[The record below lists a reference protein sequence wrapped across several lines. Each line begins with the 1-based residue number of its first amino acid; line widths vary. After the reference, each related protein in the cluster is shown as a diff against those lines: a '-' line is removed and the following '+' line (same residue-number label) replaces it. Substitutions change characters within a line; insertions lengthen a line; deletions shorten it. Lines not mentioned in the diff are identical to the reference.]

1 MKNLK
6 DLKEEILNNQ
16 INNFY
21 VFYGEDFG
29 LRKHYIDYLNK
40 KFNKKLVIMHISDLS
55 DNMTGRNLFKLKT
68 LYVIPQDLDF
78 LKERKDKVSAFINKI
93 DKDDCIILDYDMD
106 ITNSNFFKNFEEYI
120 TYFPEVEDNIA
131 YQFVSSELQLD
142 TLSKEE
148 LAKNCH
154 NNYNK
159 ILLEADKIKCFA
171 NENNI
176 SEQNAYNDLYIQ
188 NQLLYEY
195 PEFHSYELMNDI
207 LKGNFKALSFW
218 YRIVQANFQEQFWI
232 ALESIFQDY
241 IIAYLIVKYGKY
253 QGGNIAYA
261 FKFNWGRIKII
272 RDFIIPYE
280 ADYLLQN
287 AYEVAK
293 LDEMIKTGK
302 LSKDKLFDYFLCII
316 L

>member
-40 KFNKKLVIMHISDLS
+40 KFNKKLVIMHVSDLS

-131 YQFVSSELQLD
+131 Y
-142 TLSKEE
+142 
-148 LAKNCH
+148 
-154 NNYNK
+154 
-159 ILLEADKIKCFA
+159 
-171 NENNI
+171 
-176 SEQNAYNDLYIQ
+176 
-188 NQLLYEY
+188 
-195 PEFHSYELMNDI
+195 
-207 LKGNFKALSFW
+207 
-218 YRIVQANFQEQFWI
+218 
-232 ALESIFQDY
+232 
-241 IIAYLIVKYGKY
+241 
-253 QGGNIAYA
+253 A